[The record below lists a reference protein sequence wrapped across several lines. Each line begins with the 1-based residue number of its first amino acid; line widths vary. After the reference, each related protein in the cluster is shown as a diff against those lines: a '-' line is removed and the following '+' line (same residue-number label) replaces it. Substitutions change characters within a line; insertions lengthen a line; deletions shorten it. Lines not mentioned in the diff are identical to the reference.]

1 MGFLMLSNITS
12 DLKPQIHISDADM
25 QKLRNLAFAAISM
38 PDIADDLLNELDR
51 ASVVRDEDTCK
62 YIGIGSTATFK
73 TSYGDERTV
82 QVVLPAEAD
91 ISSGKISILTPVGVA
106 LIGLSEG
113 QSINWE
119 ARDGRIGKL
128 TILAVDN

>member
-1 MGFLMLSNITS
+1 MHPYIVYANGIKNYRTALYQRFSRAARRRLLAPAGICIPGMGFIQTHSSFILFKSSSTLMGFLMLSNITS

-62 YIGIGSTATFK
+62 YIGIG
-73 TSYGDERTV
+73 
-82 QVVLPAEAD
+82 
-91 ISSGKISILTPVGVA
+91 
-106 LIGLSEG
+106 
-113 QSINWE
+113 
-119 ARDGRIGKL
+119 
-128 TILAVDN
+128 